1 MKHLFLFLIIMI
13 CSVAYSQ
20 DSFYI
25 KPARI
30 NTMQQHIYLLEQEN
44 KILKNQLEECKS
56 SKEDKHL
63 IINGVTSILSIVA
76 TGYCLREN

>member
-1 MKHLFLFLIIMI
+1 MKYLLLFVMI
-13 CSVAYSQ
+13 CGVAYSQ
-20 DSFYI
+20 DSFYV
-25 KPARI
+25 KPAKL
-30 NTMQQHIYLLEQEN
+30 NMMQQHIYLLEQEN
-44 KILKNQLEECKS
+44 KALKNQLEECKN